1 MAYANAVGSFG
12 KLLQEAAGRNKGLAI
27 AGIVIEQAAA
37 IASIAVNASKNF
49 VKDGGIT
56 SPLAIANLA
65 AAGVQAASA
74 ILAAKKGIAA
84 ITKTAIPGGGGG
96 GGGAG
101 ASVGTAPSFSAP
113 SGMAAPQ
120 INAGVQQSPSSQ
132 IAQSIAT
139 AQNRPIV
146 AQVVSTAVS
155 SQQALDR
162 RTNGASTFGG
172 G

>member
-1 MAYANAVGSFG
+1 
-12 KLLQEAAGRNKGLAI
+12 
-27 AGIVIEQAAA
+27 
-37 IASIAVNASKNF
+37 
-49 VKDGGIT
+49 
-56 SPLAIANLA
+56 LA

-113 SGMAAPQ
+113 GGMAAPQ
-120 INAGVQQSPSSQ
+120 IQAAVGQSPSSQ
-132 IAQSIAT
+132 IAQSIGM
-139 AQNRPIV
+139 AQERPIK
-146 AQVVSTAVS
+146 AYVVSQDVS
-155 SQQALDR
+155 SAQALGR
-162 RTNGASTFGG
+162 RTDGAATFGG